1 MLRPNN
7 SVSQLHYSRI
17 EDRNRFPNTDVLYEP
32 LRHVLLRPNELTV
45 SRPYIN
51 PAASHS
57 RVTRDFAYL
66 TETEV
71 RELVTICI
79 LFRGKRP

>member
-1 MLRPNN
+1 MLNPAN
-7 SVSQLHYSRI
+7 SVNSMNQLRYSRI

-32 LRHVLLRPNELTV
+32 LRHVLLRPNELV
-45 SRPYIN
+45 ANRSYLN

-66 TETEV
+66 TEAEI
-71 RELVTICI
+71 RELVI
-79 LFRGKRP
+79 LF